1 MYIFIIIFIMS
12 HKVKLIFILRFIG
25 SGQQKG
31 SLVTKIYNN
40 HWQALNIVL
49 LENIP
54 WYLSVYLHTI
64 KITCNE
70 ENVIPSKTIYCC
82 FYLIIILLNFL
93 SLFSYAIQLINTF
106 YFNFCL
112 FLF

>member
-1 MYIFIIIFIMS
+1 MC
-12 HKVKLIFILRFIG
+12 HKVKLVFILYFIG

-54 WYLSVYLHTI
+54 RYLSVYLHTI

-70 ENVIPSKTIYCC
+70 ENVIPCKTIYSC
-82 FYLIIILLNFL
+82 FYLIIILLK
-93 SLFSYAIQLINTF
+93 F
-106 YFNFCL
+106 YHYFHMQYNY
-112 FLF
+112 